1 MDSTP
6 GISIS
11 VAMSLLGHK
20 TDIMFR
26 RYIQKHDDRLVEAA
40 RRLARRPK
48 EFSGI
53 RTVTEAFTEAKV
65 L

>member
-6 GISIS
+6 GVSISI
-11 VAMSLLGHK
+11 AMSLLGHK

-40 RRLARRPK
+40 TRVAKRPK
-48 EFSGI
+48 KLSGY
-53 RTVTEAFTEAKV
+53 RTAPKAVTEAEV